1 MYRDTPFK
9 SYNQIQD
16 GLRKKSILLRI
27 ARGRYAVLLQR
38 FGPGHA
44 SVILTF
50 LLQLLLPA
58 AAVVGWY
65 LYCREL
71 SALAALPVYL
81 LLPFALPLGQF
92 PAGLLTAF
100 GLFGLI
106 WDWPAWSVS
115 LLLPALLSYL
125 GSWLWQQ
132 SILLLVC
139 RQILNDKAVFEEL
152 WLRGL
157 IALQTKEG
165 VYQYSQEE
173 R

>member
-50 LLQLLLPA
+50 LLQLLPA

-125 GSWLWQQ
+125 GSWIWQQ
-132 SILLLVC
+132 SFLLLVC

-152 WLRGL
+152 WLQGL

>member
-9 SYNQIQD
+9 SYAQIQD

-58 AAVVGWY
+58 AVVVGLY

-152 WLRGL
+152 WLQGL